1 MRLIDTHCHLQDAR
15 FDADREAVLARAA
28 EAGVVTIV
36 VCGEDV
42 ASSEAAIALAEST
55 ARPRIRATAGFHPH
69 EAARAT
75 EDALDAIE
83 RLAGNRHVAAIGEI
97 GLDFHQD
104 RAPRDVQRR
113 VFDAQLAIA
122 ARLGLPVT
130 VHSRDAET
138 EVKPHLARFAAES
151 PLPAQGRP
159 PGVLHAFGG
168 TLEQARAYTAMGF
181 LVSLTCAA
189 GYPRNDEAR
198 RLAAQLPLKSLLIE
212 TDSPALP
219 PQSARG
225 TRNEPANVLA
235 VAELLA
241 EARGVRAES
250 IAAAMMANAEALFG
264 RLPFMSTMTASAS
277 GTGAGA

>member
-1 MRLIDTHCHLQDAR
+1 MRLIDSHSHLQDAR
-15 FDADREAVLARAA
+15 FDEDREAVLARAA
-28 EAGVVTIV
+28 AAGVVTIV

-42 ASSEAAIALAEST
+42 ASSEAAIALAEAT
-55 ARPRIRATAGFHPH
+55 ARPRILAAAGFHPH

-75 EDALDAIE
+75 NDALDAIE
-83 RLAGNRHVAAIGEI
+83 RLAGSPRVAAIGEI
-97 GLDFHQD
+97 GLDFHYD

-122 ARLGLPVT
+122 ARLGLPVS

-151 PLPAQGRP
+151 PLAARGRA

-168 TLEQARAYTAMGF
+168 TLEQARAYAAMGF
-181 LVSLTCAA
+181 LISLTCAA

-198 RLAAQLPLKSLLIE
+198 RLAAGLPLTSLLIE

-225 TRNEPANVLA
+225 TRNEPANVRA
-235 VAELLA
+235 VAELVA
-241 EARGVRAES
+241 EARGLRPEAVAAATMGNADALLARAPLS
-250 IAAAMMANAEALFG
+250 IA
-264 RLPFMSTMTASAS
+264 
-277 GTGAGA
+277 GAPA